1 MKLYF
6 FKNHQININ
15 NFVIFFI
22 LNILFIIFAY
32 TFRDMEIIYSLKTT
46 LERIIFTSSAFYIYL
61 VILYINQKFKI
72 N

>member
-6 FKNHQININ
+6 FKNHQINIS

-32 TFRDMEIIYSLKTT
+32 TFREWDYLLIKDYSRK
-46 LERIIFTSSAFYIYL
+46 IIFTSSAFYIYL

>member
-6 FKNHQININ
+6 FKNHQINIS

-61 VILYINQKFKI
+61 VIYINQKFKI